1 MFACRDSARYA
12 GEPSSF
18 LREVKAPTMFSKVLV
33 ANRGEIAL
41 RIVRGLR
48 DLDIRSVAVYSE
60 VDRLSQHVRYADE
73 AHYIGPADARESYL
87 NMERIIDVAK
97 RCGADAIHPGY
108 GFLAENAEF
117 AEACEAAGLVFIGP
131 SPESIRLLGDKI
143 EARHIAERAGV
154 PVLPGSGELTSVDEA
169 LAFAERIGYPVMI
182 KAAAGGGGRGIRLIE
197 RPEDLPGAAAR
208 AMQEAAAAFGNPAIY
223 VEKNLKRVRHIEVQ
237 VIGDRYGNIVPLGE
251 RECSIQRRHQK
262 IIEECPS
269 VAVGPQLRRT
279 LSRAAVRIARAANYH
294 NVGTVEFL
302 LDQDGHHYFLEMNT
316 RLQVEHPVTEIVTG
330 TDLVK
335 DQILVAAGEELP
347 YEEADL
353 LTRGWAIECRIVAE
367 DPFNNFLPSVGRVV
381 FAREPAGP
389 GIRVE
394 SALYDG
400 VEVTPYYDSLL
411 AKVTAWGRN
420 REGARQRMKRALAE
434 FRVVGVATNIPY
446 LQQILD
452 LPDFIS
458 GNIDTGFLDRNQV
471 LAEENYEEQRQI
483 AEIAALLFVTAGE
496 RDNGEQPFNGQSV
509 PSNGYRG
516 TIGAWRRQQAGTTLL
531 GGGMGRW
538 PRSI

>member
-1 MFACRDSARYA
+1 
-12 GEPSSF
+12 
-18 LREVKAPTMFSKVLV
+18 MFSKVLV

-48 DLDIRSVAVYSE
+48 DLSIESVAIYSE

-73 AHYIGPADARESYL
+73 AHFIGPADARESYL
-87 NMERIIDVAK
+87 NGDKIIGVAK
-97 RCGADAIHPGY
+97 ASGAEAVHPGY
-108 GFLAENAEF
+108 GFLAENADF
-117 AEACEAAGLVFIGP
+117 AEACIAAGLTFIGP

-143 EARHIAERAGV
+143 AARRIAEQCGV
-154 PVLPGSGELTSVDEA
+154 PVLPGSGEVTSIDEA
-169 LAFAERIGYPVMI
+169 LMFANSIGYPVMV
-182 KAAAGGGGRGIRLIE
+182 KAAAGGGGRGIRLINSADE
-197 RPEDLPGAAAR
+197 FRDAAAR
-208 AMQEAAAAFGNPAIY
+208 AMQEAQAAFGNSAIY
-223 VEKNLKRVRHIEVQ
+223 VEKNLQRVRHIEVQ
-237 VIGDRYGNIVPLGE
+237 VIADQFGNAVPVGE

-269 VAVGPQLRRT
+269 IAVSPQLRRSLT
-279 LSRAAVRIARAANYH
+279 RAAVRIARAANYH

-302 LDQDGHHYFLEMNT
+302 LTEDGSYYFLEMNT

-335 DQILVAAGEELP
+335 DQIIVAAGEELP

-381 FAREPAGP
+381 LAREPAGP

-420 REGARQRMKRALAE
+420 REGARTRMKRALAE

-446 LQQILD
+446 LEQILD
-452 LPDFIS
+452 HPDFIF
-458 GNIDTGFLDRNQV
+458 GDVDTGFLDRHQV
-471 LAEENYEEQRQI
+471 LAEEDLDEQREL
-483 AEIAALLFVTAGE
+483 AEMAALLLVTGAE
-496 RDNGEQPFNGQSV
+496 ADVHENGTNGGST
-509 PSNGYRG
+509 NGHHAVG
-516 TIGAWRRQQAGTTLL
+516 LSAWRSSQRMFAGAKA
-531 GGGMGRW
+531 MGRW
-538 PRSI
+538 PKSI

>member
-1 MFACRDSARYA
+1 
-12 GEPSSF
+12 
-18 LREVKAPTMFSKVLV
+18 MFSKVLV

-48 DLDIRSVAVYSE
+48 DLEISSVAVYSE

-73 AHYIGPADARESYL
+73 AHLIGPADARLSYL
-87 NMERIIDVAK
+87 NGDRIIAVAK
-97 RCGADAIHPGY
+97 ACGADAVHPGY
-108 GFLAENAEF
+108 GFLAENADF
-117 AEACEAAGLVFIGP
+117 AEACEAAGLTFIGP
-131 SPESIRLLGDKI
+131 SPASIRQLGDKI
-143 EARHIAERAGV
+143 AAKEIARIAGV
-154 PVLPGSGELTSVDEA
+154 PILPGSGEISSIDEA
-169 LAFAERIGYPVMI
+169 MAFADTIGYPVMV
-182 KAAAGGGGRGIRLIE
+182 KAAAGGGGRGIRMVE
-197 RPEDLPGAAAR
+197 RADQFRDAAAR
-208 AMQEAAAAFGNPAIY
+208 AMQEAQAAFGNPSIY
-223 VEKNLKRVRHIEVQ
+223 VERSLHSVRHIEVQ
-237 VIGDRYGNIVPLGE
+237 IIGDKFGNVVPVGE

-269 VAVGPQLRRT
+269 SAVSPELRRSLT
-279 LSRAAVRIARAANYH
+279 RAAVRIARTANYH

-302 LDQDGHHYFLEMNT
+302 LTATGEYYFLEMNT

-335 DQILVAAGEELP
+335 DQIVVAAGLELP

-367 DPFNNFLPSVGRVV
+367 DPFNDFLPSVGRVV
-381 FAREPAGP
+381 LAREPAGP

-452 LPDFIS
+452 LPDFID
-458 GNIDTGFLDRNQV
+458 GRIDTGFLDRHEV
-471 LAEENYEEQRQI
+471 LPEENAAEQREL
-483 AEIAALLFVTAGE
+483 AEIAALLLVSGGE
-496 RDNGEQPFNGQSV
+496 GADRAAYGNGVSQANGSIGHFQAPASHWREQMAANAP
-509 PSNGYRG
+509 PR
-516 TIGAWRRQQAGTTLL
+516 
-531 GGGMGRW
+531 GMGRW

>member
-1 MFACRDSARYA
+1 
-12 GEPSSF
+12 
-18 LREVKAPTMFSKVLV
+18 MFSKVLV

-48 DLDIRSVAVYSE
+48 DLDIRSVAVYSD

-73 AHYIGPADARESYL
+73 AHCIGPADARQSYL
-87 NMERIIDVAK
+87 NAERIIETAL

-117 AEACEAAGLVFIGP
+117 AEACEQAGLVFIGP
-131 SPESIRLLGDKI
+131 SPQSIRLLGDKI
-143 EARHIAERAGV
+143 AARQIAEQAGV
-154 PVLPGSGELTSVDEA
+154 PVLPGSPELTSVDEA
-169 LAFAERIGYPVMI
+169 LAFADRIGYPVMI
-182 KAAAGGGGRGIRLIE
+182 KAAAGGGGRGIRLVE
-197 RPEDLPGAAAR
+197 SPEALAGAAAR
-208 AMQEAAAAFGNPAIY
+208 AMQEAGAAFGNPAIY
-223 VEKNLKRVRHIEVQ
+223 VEKNLKKVRHIEVQ

-269 VAVGPQLRRT
+269 VAVTPQLRRT
-279 LSRAAVRIARAANYH
+279 LARAAVRIARAADYH

-302 LDQDGHHYFLEMNT
+302 LDEDGHHYFLEMNT

-400 VEVTPYYDSLL
+400 IEVTPYYDSLL

-452 LPDFIS
+452 HPDFIS
-458 GNIDTGFLDRNQV
+458 GTIDTGFLDRNQV
-471 LAEENYEEQRQI
+471 LAEEQFEEQRRA
-483 AEIAALLFVTAGE
+483 AEIAALLLVTSGE
-496 RDNGEQPFNGQSV
+496 RDGGDQPLNGQVS
-509 PSNGYRG
+509 PANGYRAAMS
-516 TIGAWRRQQAGTTLL
+516 AWRRQAGGITIP
-531 GGGMGRW
+531 GGGAGRW
-538 PRSI
+538 PRSF

>member
-1 MFACRDSARYA
+1 
-12 GEPSSF
+12 
-18 LREVKAPTMFSKVLV
+18 MFSKVLV

-73 AHYIGPADARESYL
+73 AHFIGPADARQSYL
-87 NMERIIDVAK
+87 NVERIIDVAK
-97 RCGADAIHPGY
+97 SCGADAIHPGY

-117 AEACEAAGLVFIGP
+117 AEACEAAGLTFIGP
-131 SPESIRLLGDKI
+131 SPQSMRLLGDKI
-143 EARHIAERAGV
+143 AARRIAAEAGL
-154 PVLPGSGELTSVDEA
+154 PVLPGSGEITSIDEA

-182 KAAAGGGGRGIRLIE
+182 KAAAGGGGRGIRFIDSPAAL
-197 RPEDLPGAAAR
+197 PEAAAR

-223 VEKNLKRVRHIEVQ
+223 VEKHLRRVRHIEVQ
-237 VIGDRYGNIVPLGE
+237 VIGDRIGNIVPLGE

-269 VAVGPQLRRT
+269 IAVGPQLRRT
-279 LSRAAVRIARAANYH
+279 LARSAVRIARAANYH

-302 LDQDGHHYFLEMNT
+302 LDEDGQHYFLEMNT
-316 RLQVEHPVTEIVTG
+316 RLQVEHPVTEMVTG

-335 DQILVAAGEELP
+335 DQIIVAAGEELP

-400 VEVTPYYDSLL
+400 MEVTPYYDSLL

-452 LPDFIS
+452 LPAFIE
-458 GNIDTGFLDRNQV
+458 GDIDTGFLDRNRV
-471 LAEENYEEQRQI
+471 LAEEHFSDQQRL
-483 AEIAALLFVTAGE
+483 AEIAALLFVTSPEKEPDQQA
-496 RDNGEQPFNGQSV
+496 NGQNGQQ
-509 PSNGYRG
+509 PTNGYRAAMS
-516 TIGAWRRQQAGTTLL
+516 AWRRQSNAPTIP
-531 GGGMGRW
+531 GGMGRW
-538 PRSI
+538 PRSF

>member
-1 MFACRDSARYA
+1 
-12 GEPSSF
+12 
-18 LREVKAPTMFSKVLV
+18 MFSKVLV

-48 DLDIRSVAVYSE
+48 DLDIESVAVYSE

-73 AHYIGPADARESYL
+73 AHFIGPANARESYL
-87 NMERIIDVAK
+87 NGDRIIAVAK
-97 RCGADAIHPGY
+97 ACGAEAIHPGY
-108 GFLAENAEF
+108 GFLAENADF
-117 AEACEAAGLVFIGP
+117 AEACRDAGLVFIGP

-143 EARHIAERAGV
+143 AARRIAEQCGV
-154 PVLPGSGELTSVDEA
+154 PVLPGSEEVASVDEA
-169 LAFAERIGYPVMI
+169 MAIAERIGYPVMV
-182 KAAAGGGGRGIRLIE
+182 KAAAGGGGRGIRLIHE
-197 RPEDLPGAAAR
+197 ASQFRDAAER
-208 AMQEAAAAFGNPAIY
+208 AMQEAQAAFGNPAIY
-223 VEKNLKRVRHIEVQ
+223 VEKNLQRVRHIEVQ
-237 VIGDRYGNIVPLGE
+237 VIADQFGNAVPVGE

-269 VAVGPQLRRT
+269 IAVSPQLRRSLT
-279 LSRAAVRIARAANYH
+279 RAAVRIARAANYH

-302 LDQDGHHYFLEMNT
+302 LQEDGSYYFLEMNT

-367 DPFNNFLPSVGRVV
+367 DPFNNFLPSVGTVV

-400 VEVTPYYDSLL
+400 VEVTPFYDSLL

-420 REGARQRMKRALAE
+420 REGARTRMKRALAE

-452 LPDFIS
+452 HPDFIS
-458 GNIDTGFLDRNQV
+458 GDVDTGFLDRHQV
-471 LAEENYEEQRQI
+471 FAAEPLIEQQEL
-483 AEIAALLFVTAGE
+483 AEIAALLLVTGKEPEHAE
-496 RDNGEQPFNGQSV
+496 S
-509 PSNGYRG
+509 SNGVASNGHRPAKASEWRARM
-516 TIGAWRRQQAGTTLL
+516 TGAGAGKA
-531 GGGMGRW
+531 MGRW
-538 PRSI
+538 PKSI

>member
-1 MFACRDSARYA
+1 MF
-12 GEPSSF
+12 
-18 LREVKAPTMFSKVLV
+18 KKVLV

-41 RIVRGLR
+41 RIVRALR
-48 DLDIRSVAVYSE
+48 DLEITSVAVYSD

-73 AHYIGPADARESYL
+73 AHPIGPADARESYL
-87 NMERIIDVAK
+87 NGERIIAVAK
-97 RCGADAIHPGY
+97 ACGADAVHPGY
-108 GFLAENAEF
+108 GFLAENAAF
-117 AEACEAAGLVFIGP
+117 AEACVAAGLTFIGP
-131 SPESIRLLGDKI
+131 SPFAIRQLGDKI
-143 EARHIAERAGV
+143 AARRIAEGAGIPVVPGSPEVDTIDEARRVADA
-154 PVLPGSGELTSVDEA
+154 
-169 LAFAERIGYPVMI
+169 IGYPVMV
-182 KAAAGGGGRGIRLIE
+182 KAAAGGGGRGIRLIQGE
-197 RPEDLPGAAAR
+197 ADFEQSAAS
-208 AMQEAAAAFGNPAIY
+208 AMQEAQAAFGNPAIY
-223 VEKNLKRVRHIEVQ
+223 VEKALERVRHIEVQ
-237 VIGDRYGNIVPLGE
+237 IIGDNFGNIVAVGE

-269 VAVGPQLRRT
+269 PAVGPDLRRT
-279 LSRAAVRIARAANYH
+279 LSRAACRIAREVDYT

-302 LDQDGHHYFLEMNT
+302 LTESGQHYFLEMNT
-316 RLQVEHPVTEIVTG
+316 RLQVEHPVTEIATG
-330 TDLVK
+330 VDLVK

-347 YEEADL
+347 YDEVEL

-381 FAREPAGP
+381 LAREPAGP

-420 REGARQRMKRALAE
+420 REGARSRMKRALDE

-452 LPDFIS
+452 LPDFVA
-458 GNIDTGFLDRNQV
+458 GNLDTSFLDRHKV
-471 LAEENYEEQRQI
+471 LVEEHIEQQRDL
-483 AEIAALLFVTAGE
+483 ATIAAVLFVSGDGAMARE
-496 RDNGEQPFNGQSV
+496 SPAAVPANGAARNGTV
-509 PSNGYRG
+509 RNGASEWRVKM
-516 TIGAWRRQQAGTTLL
+516 GASPLR
-531 GGGMGRW
+531 GGMGRW

>member
-1 MFACRDSARYA
+1 
-12 GEPSSF
+12 
-18 LREVKAPTMFSKVLV
+18 
-33 ANRGEIAL
+33 
-41 RIVRGLR
+41 
-48 DLDIRSVAVYSE
+48 
-60 VDRLSQHVRYADE
+60 
-73 AHYIGPADARESYL
+73 
-87 NMERIIDVAK
+87 
-97 RCGADAIHPGY
+97 
-108 GFLAENAEF
+108 
-117 AEACEAAGLVFIGP
+117 
-131 SPESIRLLGDKI
+131 
-143 EARHIAERAGV
+143 
-154 PVLPGSGELTSVDEA
+154 
-169 LAFAERIGYPVMI
+169 
-182 KAAAGGGGRGIRLIE
+182 
-197 RPEDLPGAAAR
+197 
-208 AMQEAAAAFGNPAIY
+208 
-223 VEKNLKRVRHIEVQ
+223 
-237 VIGDRYGNIVPLGE
+237 
-251 RECSIQRRHQK
+251 
-262 IIEECPS
+262 
-269 VAVGPQLRRT
+269 
-279 LSRAAVRIARAANYH
+279 
-294 NVGTVEFL
+294 
-302 LDQDGHHYFLEMNT
+302 MNT

-400 VEVTPYYDSLL
+400 IEVTPYYDSLL

-471 LAEENYEEQRQI
+471 LAEENFEEQRRV
-483 AEIAALLFVTAGE
+483 AEIAALLFVTSGD
-496 RDNGEQPFNGQSV
+496 RDNGDQPLNGQAA
-509 PSNGYRG
+509 PANGYRAA
-516 TIGAWRRQQAGTTLL
+516 IGAWRRQQAGTTLP